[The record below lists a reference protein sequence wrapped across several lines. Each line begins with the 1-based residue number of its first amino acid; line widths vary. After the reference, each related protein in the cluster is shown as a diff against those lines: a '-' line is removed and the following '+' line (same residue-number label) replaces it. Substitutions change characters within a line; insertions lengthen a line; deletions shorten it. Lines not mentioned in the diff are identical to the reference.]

1 MTLLDLLATL
11 LHLAVFFLSRAIK
24 GRRGAISEH
33 DTARSHIDLNLE
45 VAQVACQSCNLEDA
59 ATKSFEDINGML
71 TAVVSEDNEN
81 WQI

>member
-1 MTLLDLLATL
+1 ML
-11 LHLAVFFLSRAIK
+11 FLSRAIK
-24 GRRGAISEH
+24 GFCGAVSED
-33 DTARSHIDLNLE
+33 DTARSHTDPNLQ
-45 VAQVACQSCNLEDA
+45 VAQVAFQSCNLEDA

>member
-11 LHLAVFFLSRAIK
+11 LHPAVFFLSRAIK
-24 GRRGAISEH
+24 GFCGAISER
-33 DTARSHIDLNLE
+33 DTGRSHKDLNLQ
-45 VAQVACQSCNLEDA
+45 VAQVAFQSRNLEDA